1 MIDKIDGTCIICY
14 DNASYML
21 LTQCN
26 HILCLDCM
34 HNYTNTYRRN
44 TCPYCRQILK
54 FKGYAK
60 YRTQLFICQDS

>member
-14 DNASYML
+14 GGDSYML

-34 HNYTNTYRRN
+34 HNYTNTYHNN
-44 TCPYCRQILK
+44 TCPYCRQVLK
-54 FKGYAK
+54 FKGYAEN
-60 YRTQLFICQDS
+60 